1 MYCGAL
7 AYADDI
13 VLLCPS
19 VNGMNKLYVKVLLI
33 IIVYSF

>member
-19 VNGMNKLYVKVLLI
+19 VNGMNKLCEDFANNHSL
-33 IIVYSF
+33 